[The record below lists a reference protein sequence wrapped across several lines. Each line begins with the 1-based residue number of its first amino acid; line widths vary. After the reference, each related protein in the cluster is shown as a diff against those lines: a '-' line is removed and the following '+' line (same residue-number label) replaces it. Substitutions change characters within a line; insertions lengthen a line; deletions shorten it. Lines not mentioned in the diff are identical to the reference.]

1 MTIIIIIL
9 SIFAYGISCA
19 VSYLIIDGICNITYF
34 HPFKNLSTRAQN
46 ILLRV
51 YVCLG
56 PISFVLSLIAFILT
70 LLLELFKDF
79 YKWLV
84 DIDNPDIL

>member
-9 SIFAYGISCA
+9 SIFAYGILCA
-19 VSYLIIDGICNITYF
+19 MSYLLVDVISDITYF
-34 HPFKNLSTRAQN
+34 RPFDKLSTRTQN

-56 PISFVLSLIAFILT
+56 PISFVLSLITFILT

-79 YKWLV
+79 YGWLV
-84 DIDNPDIL
+84 DIDNPNIL